1 MIPMQINSNDLDY
14 LVGDY
19 SVLENAV
26 HTPALPTFSNEAVE
40 FLSALSKEILK
51 DKRSRNNV
59 DVMSYAY
66 WIRKA
71 SLEEAKS
78 KHVDRNARIGRGVAF
93 HVAPSNVPVNFAV
106 SMTSSILAGN
116 ITIIRVSNKP
126 FEQVDIICDAMNALI
141 NGEYGN
147 MKKYFCLCRYEH
159 S

>member
-71 SLEEAKS
+71 SLEEAK
-78 KHVDRNARIGRGVAF
+78 A
-93 HVAPSNVPVNFAV
+93 
-106 SMTSSILAGN
+106 SM
-116 ITIIRVSNKP
+116 
-126 FEQVDIICDAMNALI
+126 LI
-141 NGEYGN
+141 EMLELGEVWHF
-147 MKKYFCLCRYEH
+147 MLLHPMFQ
-159 S
+159 